1 MYPTSGA
8 FLWQNLD
15 RGKCNMAI
23 ELYNELN
30 GLQVE
35 FTAKPDTSDHFDF
48 STLYPNDKEELG
60 VPIVVQKGKNN
71 ERNKK

>member
-1 MYPTSGA
+1 
-8 FLWQNLD
+8 
-15 RGKCNMAI
+15 MAI

-35 FTAKPDTSDHFDF
+35 FTANPDKSSHFDF

-60 VPIVVQKGKNN
+60 EPVVVQKGENN

>member
-1 MYPTSGA
+1 
-8 FLWQNLD
+8 
-15 RGKCNMAI
+15 MAI

-60 VPIVVQKGKNN
+60 APIVVQKGKNN

>member
-1 MYPTSGA
+1 
-8 FLWQNLD
+8 
-15 RGKCNMAI
+15 MAI

-35 FTAKPDTSDHFDF
+35 LVSKPDTSSHFDF

-60 VPIVVQKGKNN
+60 EPVVVQKGKNN
-71 ERNKK
+71 ERKKK